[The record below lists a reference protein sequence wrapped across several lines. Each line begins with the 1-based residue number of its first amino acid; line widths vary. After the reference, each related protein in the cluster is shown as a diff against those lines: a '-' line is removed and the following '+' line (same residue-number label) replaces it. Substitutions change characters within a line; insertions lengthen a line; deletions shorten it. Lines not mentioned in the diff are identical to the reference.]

1 MMRPSVSATT
11 NMEQTSAVGK
21 RLQKQLDQRGIAPH
35 DCAGV
40 ERLAATNPTSC
51 AIPFRL
57 Q

>member
-1 MMRPSVSATT
+1 MMRLSVSATT
-11 NMEQTSAVGK
+11 NMEQTRAVGK
-21 RLQKQLDQRGIAPH
+21 RLYKQLDQRGIAPH

-40 ERLAATNPTSC
+40 EHLAATNPTSC

>member
-1 MMRPSVSATT
+1 MMRLSVSATT
-11 NMEQTSAVGK
+11 NMEQTRAVGK